1 MTPSPATTT
10 PDIIVI
16 GAGPAGLMAAEVL
29 GQAGL
34 RVVVHDQMPSVGRKF
49 LMAGRGGLNLTHSE
63 PLDAFL
69 PRFAPAPPALVDALR
84 DFTPAELIAWCEG
97 LGVPTMVGSSG
108 RVFPVT
114 MKASPLLRAWLR
126 RLEGLGVEIR
136 PRSRFLGHDADGGW
150 LFSTEAAPVHPRA
163 VVLAMGGASWPRLG
177 SDGAWPALL
186 PGVPVTPFAPSN
198 MGVTLDWSAPFLARH
213 EGAAAK
219 RLAITFAGHTAR
231 GDAVVTKAGLEGG
244 VIYALSRPVREALA
258 RDGSATLSIDLRPDL
273 PAAAV
278 AAKLGVRGRAESV
291 STVLRKAVGLS
302 PVAIGLVQEA
312 IHAGGAGRADLAS
325 LVKALPL
332 RVTGIAGLARAISSA
347 GGIRWD
353 ALDEHL
359 MLKALPGVFA
369 CGEMLDWEAPT
380 GGYLL
385 QGCFS
390 TGVAAARG
398 VLARLQR

>member
-1 MTPSPATTT
+1 MTA
-10 PDIIVI
+10 DVIVI

-29 GQAGL
+29 ARAGL

-69 PRFAPAPPALVDALR
+69 PRFAPAAPALVEAVR
-84 DFTPAELIAWCEG
+84 GFTPADLIAWCEG
-97 LGVPTMVGSSG
+97 LGIPTLVGSSG
-108 RVFPVT
+108 RVFPT
-114 MKASPLLRAWLR
+114 GMKASPLLRAWLR
-126 RLEGLGVEIR
+126 RLAEMGVEVR
-136 PRSRFLGHDADGGW
+136 PRSRWLGRDADGGW
-150 LFSTEAAPVHPRA
+150 RFSTEDNALLPRA
-163 VVLAMGGASWPRLG
+163 VVLALGGASWPRLG

-186 PGVPVTPFAPSN
+186 PGVPVVPFAPSN

-213 EGAAAK
+213 EGAAVK

-244 VIYALSRPVREALA
+244 AIYALSRPVREALA

-273 PAAAV
+273 TAAAV

-312 IHAGGAGRADLAS
+312 LHAGGAGRGDLAA

-332 RVTGIAGLARAISSA
+332 RVTGMAGLARAISSA
-347 GGIRWD
+347 GGIGWD
-353 ALDEHL
+353 ALDGHF
-359 MLKALPGVFA
+359 MLRSLPGVFA

-390 TGVAAARG
+390 TGVVAARG
-398 VLARLQR
+398 VLAHLQR